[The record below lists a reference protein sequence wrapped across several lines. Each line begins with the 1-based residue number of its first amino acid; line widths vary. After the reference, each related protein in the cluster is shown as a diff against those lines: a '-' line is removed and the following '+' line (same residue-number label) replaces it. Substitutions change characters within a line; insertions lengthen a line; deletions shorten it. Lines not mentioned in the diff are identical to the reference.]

1 MVRMLT
7 IFGITV
13 ILFTGCAVLTPQE
26 MQEERL
32 RLLAA
37 YEMARQKH
45 SPEKV
50 KQAVKYLLVGKWQYV
65 ALEVEEGNLL
75 TKMAQSTPQAALK
88 SVTSI
93 MERLSKGTKAEQTK
107 APNASEDAT
116 SSNPP
121 NSDEGKQ
128 NSEPN
133 ATRLPRIE
141 VTDEKLTQQILAAKA
156 ALVASTRQ
164 NLTVEFFEDRGSYN
178 YKGSNNGRRVTGQCY
193 ITTKQYGDDP
203 FPFISFNRRT
213 GPEMVEFLFGSE
225 PVKWRTAKER
235 ERKIAM
241 RRNITPVPG
250 ASRNRRLTRPPVRP
264 ARRQE
269 TSILMPGIT
278 VTEDRLYL
286 VLYGKVEL
294 TPNGWVRTG
303 GLRCTFKRV
312 E

>member
-193 ITTKQYGDDP
+193 ITTKRYGDDP
-203 FPFISFNRRT
+203 FPFIRFNQRT
-213 GPEMVEFLFGSE
+213 GQEMLAFLFGSE
-225 PVKWRTAKER
+225 AVKQ
-235 ERKIAM
+235 IAARQKQKRFAM
-241 RRNITPVPG
+241 MQNRNIG
-250 ASRNRRLTRPPVRP
+250 IYY
-264 ARRQE
+264 ARRE
-269 TSILMPGIT
+269 AAKRASFSAASMAGVT
-278 VTEDRLYL
+278 VTADRLYL
-286 VLYGKVEL
+286 VLYSDMQL
-294 TPNGWVRTG
+294 TPRGWVHIG
-303 GLRCTFKRV
+303 GLRCTFKRI